1 MKKDFPYLDVLTG
14 SALFAN
20 IARSDAAAMMEC
32 LGGSA
37 AHYKSGETILREGE
51 AADRLGL
58 VLTGR
63 AQVTRTDYD
72 GNRSVLTDVGPG
84 EMFAEAFAFAD
95 VSRMPVDV
103 TAVEPTD
110 VLLLD
115 AHRITHTCTNACEF
129 HNRLILNLLGVVAS
143 KNLAMNR
150 KLEITSRRTT
160 REKLLTYLEMQAKA
174 HGSAVFIIP
183 FDRQALADYLEVDR
197 SGLSAEIGKLRREGV
212 LESEKNR
219 FTLLRS
225 GNE

>member
-150 KLEITSRRTT
+150 KLVWGEEEGARRDYESAT
-160 REKLLTYLEMQAKA
+160 KDKAKA
-174 HGSAVFIIP
+174 SECIACGQCEAACPQQIP
-183 FDRQALADYLEVDR
+183 VIARLAECAGAL
-197 SGLSAEIGKLRREGV
+197 
-212 LESEKNR
+212 EK
-219 FTLLRS
+219 
-225 GNE
+225 